1 MKKLITFV
9 FALFVLTA
17 SAQTSTFKK
26 FYKSHKEHSQFSLNV
41 SASMVGSFFNDE
53 DSDEV
58 ADLLKKSGNF
68 KLMVFDNENQE
79 VSKDFKKYIRRNK
92 LNTMVRV
99 KGDDSRAE
107 FYTLE
112 KNNLIK
118 EIIFKANSDDDSLVL
133 LGLKTSMTKEE
144 LAKLLSNSDKI

>member
-9 FALFVLTA
+9 FALFVLSA

-26 FYKSHKEHSQFSLNV
+26 FYKNHKAYSEFSLNV
-41 SASMVGSFFNDE
+41 SASMVGSFFSDD
-53 DSDEV
+53 DSEEV

-68 KLMVFDNENQE
+68 KLMV
-79 VSKDFKKYIRRNK
+79 
-92 LNTMVRV
+92 RV
-99 KGDDSRAE
+99 KGDDNKAE
-107 FYTLE
+107 LYTLE
-112 KNNLIK
+112 KNNLIE

-144 LAKLLSNSDKI
+144 LAKLLANSDKF

>member
-9 FALFVLTA
+9 FALFVLSA

-26 FYKSHKEHSQFSLNV
+26 FYKNHKEHSQFSLNV
-41 SASMVGSFFNDE
+41 SASMVGSFFSDD

-68 KLMVFDNENQE
+68 KLMVFDNENQT
-79 VSKDFKKYIRRNK
+79 VSKDFKKYIRKHNLK
-92 LNTMVRV
+92 TMVRV
-99 KGDDSRAE
+99 KGDDSKAE
-107 FYTLE
+107 LYTLE

-118 EIIFKANSDDDSLVL
+118 EIIFKANSDDDNLVL

-144 LAKLLSNSDKI
+144 LAKLLANSDKF

>member
-26 FYKSHKEHSQFSLNV
+26 FYKNHKEHSQFSLNV
-41 SASMVGSFFNDE
+41 SASMVGSFFSDD

-79 VSKDFKKYIRRNK
+79 VSKDFRRYIRKNNLK
-92 LNTMVRV
+92 TMVRV
-99 KGDDSRAE
+99 KGDDSKAE
-107 FYTLE
+107 LYTLE

-144 LAKLLSNSDKI
+144 LAKLLSNSDKF